1 MIKFALR
8 RNLIYPFQLLLW
20 DGLRDIDNALIYF
33 YLSFDNSLIFTILM
47 FLGEFFA
54 GLILYLYQKKFLTK
68 NKKTSLILPSELKKA
83 KYILA
88 KDSKKKIYFLLII
101 ATFFNFIQFLLSL
114 QITQFIKTS
123 YSLEQRL
130 RGSHTIS
137 TALFY
142 HFALR
147 LPIFKHQ
154 FFSLIL
160 IGICVI
166 LIIITEFIF
175 QDINIFLSYGQLIF
189 AFLLIFIIQF
199 ISALEDSIE
208 KYLIEYNQ
216 LSTFFILIIEGTLGF
231 VFSVFYSLYN
241 NPFNEIIKYKK
252 NRTISEFILL
262 TLALALYMILSG
274 GNNTFRLIT
283 LKIYSPMTS
292 TFMKYILNPF
302 YIIYYFICE
311 DDFISNGKPN
321 YAYFIINLVL
331 SLILSFCGCVFN
343 EFLILFCFGFERD
356 TYNQVTKRSI
366 TENEINSLNVI
377 YTQESDKDGEIS
389 DYIIHM
395 ETLEE
400 INE

>member
-68 NKKTSLILPSELKKA
+68 NKKTSFILPSELKKA

-175 QDINIFLSYGQLIF
+175 
-189 AFLLIFIIQF
+189 
-199 ISALEDSIE
+199 
-208 KYLIEYNQ
+208 
-216 LSTFFILIIEGTLGF
+216 
-231 VFSVFYSLYN
+231 
-241 NPFNEIIKYKK
+241 
-252 NRTISEFILL
+252 
-262 TLALALYMILSG
+262 
-274 GNNTFRLIT
+274 
-283 LKIYSPMTS
+283 
-292 TFMKYILNPF
+292 
-302 YIIYYFICE
+302 
-311 DDFISNGKPN
+311 
-321 YAYFIINLVL
+321 
-331 SLILSFCGCVFN
+331 
-343 EFLILFCFGFERD
+343 
-356 TYNQVTKRSI
+356 
-366 TENEINSLNVI
+366 
-377 YTQESDKDGEIS
+377 
-389 DYIIHM
+389 
-395 ETLEE
+395 
-400 INE
+400 